1 MSSFP
6 ETKVEKYTSQ
16 KHGQKFVQCNLHQF
30 SRVYPKGT
38 RVDSSNYDP
47 TPMWNCGVHMAA
59 LNYQT
64 PGRIYAP
71 FGPSQALFCKQE
83 RSQASSYPSTQIL
96 SCSLTLGRNRVM
108 FLKIFPLSYLV
119 TCSPPAFF
127 APPPPPPFQC
137 NIFSL

>member
-6 ETKVEKYTSQ
+6 ETKVEKFTSQ
-16 KHGQKFVQCNLHQF
+16 KHAPKFVQSNLHQF

-64 PGRIYAP
+64 PGKICPFCGNFFNPSHGRIN
-71 FGPSQALFCKQE
+71 FH
-83 RSQASSYPSTQIL
+83 
-96 SCSLTLGRNRVM
+96 LTGGMKRFPACRV
-108 FLKIFPLSYLV
+108 KFPAV
-119 TCSPPAFF
+119 T
-127 APPPPPPFQC
+127 
-137 NIFSL
+137 